1 MHLHAQV
8 CVHITV
14 YLQYMRTPCAWRIA
28 IHKAV
33 QLAHFLSIVTE
44 MARTCTKVD
53 RCMFSGGDNEDV
65 IHTYCFQR
73 VPVPLARLFAAE
85 TRTCSQRKGAL
96 LPPFTSIWACAQ
108 TMYHEWGVFLRVDSR
123 RLIFRQSPRKHMRIA
138 TITVSSSAAHREQ
151 TSGIIHR

>member
-1 MHLHAQV
+1 MNKSACISPCTYMH
-8 CVHITV
+8 
-14 YLQYMRTPCAWRIA
+14 TPCAWRIA

-33 QLAHFLSIVTE
+33 QLAHFLCIVTE
-44 MARTCTKVD
+44 MARTYAKVD

-85 TRTCSQRKGAL
+85 TRTCSQIKGAL
-96 LPPFTSIWACAQ
+96 LPPFTSIWACTIGSRTCTTNGAYFCAS
-108 TMYHEWGVFLRVDSR
+108 TVVDSF
-123 RLIFRQSPRKHMRIA
+123 FRQSPRKHMRIA

>member
-1 MHLHAQV
+1 MFACMCTYMHKSACISL
-8 CVHITV
+8 CT
-14 YLQYMRTPCAWRIA
+14 YMHTPCAWRIA

-44 MARTCTKVD
+44 MARTYAKVD

-73 VPVPLARLFAAE
+73 VPVPLARLFAAG

-96 LPPFTSIWACAQ
+96 LPPFTSIRACAQ

-123 RLIFRQSPRKHMRIA
+123 RLICP
-138 TITVSSSAAHREQ
+138 TVTSQ
-151 TSGIIHR
+151 THADSYHYGLIICCA